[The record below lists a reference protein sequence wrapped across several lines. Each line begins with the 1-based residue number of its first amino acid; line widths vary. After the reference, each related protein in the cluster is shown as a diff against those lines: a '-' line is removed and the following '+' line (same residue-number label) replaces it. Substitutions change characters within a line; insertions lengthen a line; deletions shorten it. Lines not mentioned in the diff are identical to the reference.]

1 MSEICPKC
9 GTENC
14 PTETHSRAWEPGT
27 WEARALLEV
36 ACAIRLLSRI
46 LNGKRFTEDE

>member
-1 MSEICPKC
+1 MSEICKKC
-9 GTENC
+9 GTEDC
-14 PTETHSRAWEPGT
+14 PAINPNQYWYES
-27 WEARALLEV
+27 RALLEV